1 MQSTKRLATALS
13 GLAGLLATA
22 AASHGALIA
31 YWNMDEASGNITDQ
45 VAGIVGTASAAGL
58 TYGQSSVPE
67 GVYGSIT
74 IPLSVATSFGQA
86 IAFERANTGHF
97 SVGSP
102 ASIAGL
108 APGGSNGS
116 FTVMAWVNAS
126 IGSSS
131 NHRIFSTGLPNGWGV
146 GLSNVDQVIFTAFGI
161 ADLRSANAPSSNNQW
176 QHLAYTY
183 LDGDI
188 EVFVN
193 GDSVYTAT
201 SAIDA
206 PTQSDFRIGG
216 NSNGTDSFNGLIDE
230 LKIFNT
236 ALSRDDIIIQ
246 ASIPEPS
253 ATLLVLP
260 ALALLIRR
268 QRAGVSSF

>member
-1 MQSTKRLATALS
+1 MKTT
-13 GLAGLLATA
+13 
-22 AASHGALIA
+22 
-31 YWNMDEASGNITDQ
+31 NF
-45 VAGIVGTASAAGL
+45 AAG
-58 TYGQSSVPE
+58 T
-67 GVYGSIT
+67 
-74 IPLSVATSFGQA
+74 PLA
-86 IAFERANTGHF
+86 GHF

-126 IGSSS
+126 IGSS
-131 NHRIFSTGLPNGWGV
+131 
-146 GLSNVDQVIFTAFGI
+146 
-161 ADLRSANAPSSNNQW
+161 
-176 QHLAYTY
+176 
-183 LDGDI
+183 
-188 EVFVN
+188 
-193 GDSVYTAT
+193 
-201 SAIDA
+201 
-206 PTQSDFRIGG
+206 
-216 NSNGTDSFNGLIDE
+216 SNGTDSFNGLIDE